1 MIYSN
6 RHAEC
11 YDLFYREKPY
21 HEEAAYASDLV
32 KARFSEA
39 RTLIDLG
46 CGTGMRSLEFARLG
60 YNVCGVDQSSAMLA
74 AARQHLAEASDVS
87 PAQIEFRTGDIT
99 SFRAQ
104 ARCDAIVSLFHV
116 FCYLTTLEALD
127 QAVECSFTNLKPGGV
142 LLFDY
147 WHGPGVL
154 KDPPG
159 FRTKIVE
166 DPKLRIERTVVPQH
180 LAGEHLVKLKV
191 SLRVTHTDSEFI
203 DESHESYGMRYWF
216 PGELEDALN
225 RGGFEAIR
233 HYSWM
238 KQSVP
243 GDESWL
249 ACTIAVKPG

>member
-6 RHAEC
+6 RHAEY
-11 YDLFYREKPY
+11 YDLFYQERPY
-21 HEEAAYASDLV
+21 REEAAYASDLV

-142 LLFDY
+142 FLFDY

-249 ACTIAVKPG
+249 ACTIAVKRG